1 MIGPAAV
8 QVSHGSNWR
17 VACRRRRRAEPQ
29 QAGSAARQATHRAE
43 SRESEVRGGE
53 CARGIQPENRSG
65 HSDAPGKPAPRAL
78 TAERLQWEGRRE
90 SRAPERRRARPAA
103 GIGGR
108 SPADHDPPWQRQARV
123 GDGGGSHSESL
134 RVTPSERDSLRSGLR
149 ASGQHRWT
157 PPPPTLSLHLS
168 LSSFSA
174 YPPADVG
181 STSGSVPVGPPAPA
195 MRAGAAT
202 RIAGPAALREGRS
215 GLSRRRRRRRRRSGV
230 GQRKGAGGWRVEG
243 GALGRE
249 LRPRPPRPA
258 LRPLLP
264 PPPTVCAA
272 SGPVPRGR
280 AAAATG
286 TVAPPPQWERGVKNI
301 VRGRPAGR
309 PYLARRQAN
318 NGYTFPPL
326 FADPRR
332 AGRSRA
338 RRPRLLPGAGPA
350 RRGTLRVGPRPLRV
364 PFRSGPRAADRGT
377 RPPRPR
383 GPLKAAR

>member
-157 PPPPTLSLHLS
+157 PPPPHS
-168 LSSFSA
+168 LSPSLALLFLCL
-174 YPPADVG
+174 PPSRRGQHLWICTCRAAGTGDAG
-181 STSGSVPVGPPAPA
+181 WRGDSDRRTGGAP
-195 MRAGAAT
+195 RG
-202 RIAGPAALREGRS
+202 ALRAE
-215 GLSRRRRRRRRRSGV
+215 
-230 GQRKGAGGWRVEG
+230 
-243 GALGRE
+243 
-249 LRPRPPRPA
+249 
-258 LRPLLP
+258 P
-264 PPPTVCAA
+264 PPP
-272 SGPVPRGR
+272 
-280 AAAATG
+280 
-286 TVAPPPQWERGVKNI
+286 PPP
-301 VRGRPAGR
+301 
-309 PYLARRQAN
+309 
-318 NGYTFPPL
+318 PPL
-326 FADPRR
+326 
-332 AGRSRA
+332 RSWA
-338 RRPRLLPGAGPA
+338 EEG
-350 RRGTLRVGPRPLRV
+350 
-364 PFRSGPRAADRGT
+364 SGGLE
-377 RPPRPR
+377 
-383 GPLKAAR
+383 G